1 MNRFFDMDN
10 PVLRFLSRMA
20 DLMILNILALLLC
33 IPVVTA
39 GASLTAMLYVELKWV
54 RKQEGYTVRPFFQQ
68 FKANFKQATGEWLLM
83 LLVGLILYMDISMFR
98 NTEEGTF
105 PFALQVIVVVVGIV
119 LYLMAQWIF
128 PLQCHFENTVKQT
141 LQNSALMAIANFPR
155 TLGMGAVWIASVLL
169 LFVSLTILPPI
180 LPISALFGLSL
191 PGLAVCALASKP
203 FRQFEPEEEEPTEE
217 ENEADKE
224 EAYRILR
231 EENAIV
237 HEETSGPDDAADG
250 KELDDHRNDGAGE

>member
-68 FKANFKQATGEWLLM
+68 FKANFKQATGEWLLL
-83 LLVGLILYMDISMFR
+83 LLVGVILYMDVSMFR

-105 PFALQVIVVVVGIV
+105 PFALQVIVVIVGIV

-155 TLGMGAVWIASVLL
+155 TLGMGAVWIASFLL

-180 LPISALFGLSL
+180 LPVSAMFGLSL
-191 PGLAVCALASKP
+191 PGFAVCALASKP
-203 FRQFEPEEEEPTEE
+203 FRQFEPEEKEPSEE
-217 ENEADKE
+217 EDEADKE

-231 EENAIV
+231 EESAV
-237 HEETSGPDDAADG
+237 AHGEASGDA
-250 KELDDHRNDGAGE
+250 DGAGKEEPGNHRDEGAGE